1 MGVDSL
7 DLRAGADS
15 MAVDAM
21 QPGPLVQRWQVVSST
36 LRGNVASFCS
46 HFIATQICVKLPV
59 FVPVL
64 VLVLYAPPCPSFAL
78 GSVCRLMAA
87 AGFETSW

>member
-1 MGVDSL
+1 M
-7 DLRAGADS
+7 R
-15 MAVDAM
+15 
-21 QPGPLVQRWQVVSST
+21 
-36 LRGNVASFCS
+36 VAKG
-46 HFIATQICVKLPV
+46 TQLQFKLPV

-64 VLVLYAPPCPSFAL
+64 VLVLYAPPFPSFAL